1 MENTCKYHN
10 SNRRGDRKEKNESY
24 INTMTAHRNVD
35 KERHLPFQYT
45 TNVAHHQAITH
56 YNCPD
61 DVLQRKS
68 GWRPWSWFSMF
79 TPDMGMAKSPNL
91 SRLQI
96 GVGRDPNTC
105 RRWTLRVK
113 TNEMKMNDNKWEV
126 MDLG

>member
-1 MENTCKYHN
+1 MEQRTDQRSQKKV
-10 SNRRGDRKEKNESY
+10 SNGSKK
-24 INTMTAHRNVD
+24 A
-35 KERHLPFQYT
+35 
-45 TNVAHHQAITH
+45 
-56 YNCPD
+56 
-61 DVLQRKS
+61 
-68 GWRPWSWFSMF
+68 WSWFSMF